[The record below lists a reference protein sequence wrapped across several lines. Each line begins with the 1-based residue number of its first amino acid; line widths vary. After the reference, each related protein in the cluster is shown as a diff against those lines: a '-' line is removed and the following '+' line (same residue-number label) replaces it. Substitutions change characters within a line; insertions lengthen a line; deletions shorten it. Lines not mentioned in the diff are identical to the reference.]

1 MFSVKT
7 TSNWPGFLPA
17 ASRGCR
23 PTQTQRY
30 LRIIFGSLFTTFLHS
45 REESTLALSTLITFF
60 LRFMAMSNASNSYS
74 PDLILVICKGVYGGH
89 DAVHFLRTALSEIQA
104 AGQFSHNNHVETVTD
119 NLLL

>member
-1 MFSVKT
+1 MAQRYLGIIFGNLFHDLSPQ
-7 TSNWPGFLPA
+7 PGGIQHIGLIHADHFLPA
-17 ASRGCR
+17 
-23 PTQTQRY
+23 
-30 LRIIFGSLFTTFLHS
+30 LHGNVKC
-45 REESTLALSTLITFF
+45 L
-60 LRFMAMSNASNSYS
+60 NSYS